1 LGIKN
6 GIIRLISIGER
17 MKMRVYLDNNA
28 TTKMDKEA
36 LEAMLPYFSEI
47 YGNASSMHS
56 FGNESKKAMVEARKT
71 IADIFGIETDELI
84 FTGSGS
90 ESDNLA
96 IRGVAKAY
104 RKRGNHI
111 ITSAVE
117 HPAVRNT
124 CRELEKEGYEV
135 TYVSVDENGVI
146 KLDELKKAIKKE
158 TILITVMHGNNEVGS
173 IQPVEEIGKL
183 AKENR
188 IVFHVDAV
196 QTVGK
201 LDIKP
206 KEMGI
211 DLLTF
216 SGHKF
221 YGPKGIGGL
230 FIKAGTRLGKVL
242 TGGGQE
248 KKLRPGTSD
257 VPGMVGMAKALEV
270 AHRNIEEEF
279 KREEEL
285 RDYFESEL
293 LKRVPEIQINA
304 KGAKRLPGTSSI
316 TFKYLEGESILL
328 TLNFKGIAV
337 SSGSACSSDDLQ
349 ASHVL
354 LAMGIPVEIA
364 HGTIRFSFG
373 KYNTREEVDYVLQE
387 LPPIVEKLRMI
398 SPLWNEFK
406 AGK

>member
-1 LGIKN
+1 
-6 GIIRLISIGER
+6 

-47 YGNASSMHS
+47 YGNASSMHD

-71 IADIFGIETDELI
+71 IADIFGIEPDELI

-111 ITSAVE
+111 ITSTIE

-146 KLDELKKAIKKE
+146 NLEELKNAIKKE
-158 TILITVMHGNNEVGS
+158 TILITVMHGNNEVGT

-183 AKENR
+183 AKENK
-188 IVFHVDAV
+188 IIFHVDAV

-201 LDIKP
+201 FDIKP
-206 KEMGI
+206 KDMGI

-230 FIKAGTRLGKVL
+230 FIKSGTRLGKVL

-257 VPGMVGMAKALEV
+257 VPGMVGMSKALEV
-270 AHRNIEEEF
+270 AYRGIEEEY

-285 RDYFESEL
+285 RNYFEEEL
-293 LKRVPEIQINA
+293 IKKIPEIQING

-328 TLNFKGIAV
+328 TLNYKGIAV

-373 KYNTREEVDYVLQE
+373 KYNTKEEVEYVLQE
-387 LPPIVEKLRMI
+387 LPPIIEKLRMI